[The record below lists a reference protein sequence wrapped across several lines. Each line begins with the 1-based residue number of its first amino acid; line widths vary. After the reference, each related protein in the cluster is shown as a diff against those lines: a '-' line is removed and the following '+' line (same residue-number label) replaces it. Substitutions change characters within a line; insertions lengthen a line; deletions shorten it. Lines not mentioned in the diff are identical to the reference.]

1 MIISLLLFAYQ
12 IKYLHVLV
20 KGLLATMKMVDEG
33 HVHVSTDSFTVAV
46 PAQTLVIIITSHKS
60 KENLIKNK

>member
-1 MIISLLLFAYQ
+1 MSDCCDHQFASVCLQQ

-33 HVHVSTDSFTVAV
+33 HVHVSMDSFTVQV
-46 PAQTLVIIITSHKS
+46 PAHSYYYHHH
-60 KENLIKNK
+60 IKVKKI

>member
-1 MIISLLLFAYQ
+1 MSDCCDHQFASVRLPQ

-33 HVHVSTDSFTVAV
+33 HVHVSTDSFTVKV
-46 PAQTLVIIITSHKS
+46 PAQTIVIIITFT
-60 KENLIKNK
+60 